1 MKSLLSIIIVTVLAS
16 FISVGVSAEKLTVK
30 DWLKNSESWHF
41 YNERTEEEKKAIEDA
56 AKAYAIYMGKSEH
69 APMSSAWI
77 KENLPDFRRT
87 AADDPTPTN
96 VLAMMYMEK
105 MLRDRGKALGVAA
118 KRYSQLDP
126 YLDAS
131 HKSSSTSKRS
141 LYDRKKFHER
151 KFEVANQLLKSK
163 KIGLWIFYNSKKCDL
178 CDPAF
183 RLFEGF
189 IKENDTPAILIATD
203 GKAPTSK
210 YLKDLP
216 IKYDDKLVKKYN
228 ITEFP
233 TIFAYNLE
241 SKEFVQIARGMVT
254 KSDFVDRLIS
264 AASFS
269 GWIDQNTQNYASII
283 YDPYSFTE
291 LQFDELDSVESKLTP
306 ADIVKQ
312 VKSGMESIM
321 NEESK
326 DD

>member
-1 MKSLLSIIIVTVLAS
+1 MKKLKVFTSLILLMS
-16 FISVGVSAEKLTVK
+16 FFSAGVYAEKLTVK
-30 DWLKNSESWHF
+30 DWLKKSESWHF
-41 YNERTEEEKKAIEDA
+41 YNERTEEEKKAIEDV
-56 AKAYAIYMGKSEH
+56 AKEYAVYMGKSEH
-69 APMSSAWI
+69 EPMSSAWI

-87 AADDPTPTN
+87 AADNPTATN

-118 KRYSQLDP
+118 KRYAQLDP

-141 LYDRKKFHER
+141 LYDRKKFYER
-151 KFEVANQLLKSK
+151 KFEVANQLLGSK
-163 KIGLWIFYNSKKCDL
+163 KIGLWIFYNSQKCDL
-178 CDPAF
+178 CEPAY
-183 RLFEGF
+183 RLFDKF
-189 IKENDTPAILIATD
+189 IKENGTPAILVATD
-203 GKAPTSK
+203 GKAPVSK

-216 IKYDDKLVKKYN
+216 VKYDDKMVKKYN

-254 KSDFVDRLIS
+254 KETFVDRLIS

-269 GWIDQNTQNYASII
+269 GWIDQDTQNYASII

-291 LQFDELDSVESKLTP
+291 LKFNELGDNNKKLTP
-306 ADIVKQ
+306 SDIVKH

-321 NEESK
+321 NKESQN
-326 DD
+326 D